1 MTLELMQISGV
12 NNGES
17 VRLRTFTTPLAKPCP
32 LSRKAVRATQKGGG
46 GLKMSV
52 KTRLAPKS
60 KVPPHPNF
68 FIFVLVYEFLK
79 NK

>member
-32 LSRKAVRATQKGGG
+32 LSRKAVRETQKGGG
-46 GLKMSV
+46 SAENVCENQACTKIQS
-52 KTRLAPKS
+52 
-60 KVPPHPNF
+60 PPPPQF
-68 FIFVLVYEFLK
+68 FYFCFSL
-79 NK
+79 